1 MGNPQ
6 AKVSDIEYGW
16 LAGFFDGEGS
26 VVLTIRS
33 SAAKNGGPKVQPM
46 ALLAG
51 TDQASLDAIT
61 SILGRVEI
69 GHHIAWGIPK
79 GTARNGNA
87 YKRAWALRMVGLRR
101 TRKFLT
107 WVLPALHTKR
117 ERAELVLRY
126 IDARLAHSDFRTPI
140 QPEEWAMAMQL
151 KSLNS
156 KTQPFTR
163 EVTLNTERPGWTSEE
178 ARIAGMK
185 GHAARWGYSDTSLN
199 DRTLRLPV

>member
-26 VVLTIRS
+26 VVLTIRP
-33 SAAKNGGPKVQPM
+33 SAGKNGGPKVQPM
-46 ALLAG
+46 ALLGG

-61 SILGRVEI
+61 SILERAEI
-69 GHHIAWGIPK
+69 GHHVAWAIPK

-87 YKRAWALRMVGLRR
+87 YKKAWALRIVGIQR
-101 TRKFLT
+101 TQRFIT
-107 WVLPALHTKR
+107 WILPALHTKR

-126 IDARLAHSDFRTPI
+126 IAARLAHSDFRTPI
-140 QPEEWAMAMQL
+140 QPEEWAMAMQMKL
-151 KSLNS
+151 LNS
-156 KTQPFTR
+156 KTQPFTQQ
-163 EVTLNTERPGWTSEE
+163 VTLNEERPGASSEQL
-178 ARIAGMK
+178 AANGRK
-185 GHAARWGYSDTSLN
+185 GAVARWGDSDASLN

>member
-26 VVLTIRS
+26 VVLTIRP
-33 SAAKNGGPKVQPM
+33 SAGKNGGPKVQPM

-61 SILGRVEI
+61 SILGRVEV
-69 GHHIAWGIPK
+69 GHHIAWGVPK
-79 GTARNGNA
+79 GTAKNGHA
-87 YKRAWALRMVGLRR
+87 YKRAWTLRIVGLKR
-101 TRKFLT
+101 TRRFVE
-107 WVLPALHTKR
+107 WILPALLTKR

-126 IDARLAHSDFRTPI
+126 IAARAAHSDFRTPI
-140 QPEEWAMAMQL
+140 QPEEWAMAMEM

-163 EVTLNTERPGWTSEE
+163 EVTLNEERPGASSEQL
-178 ARIAGMK
+178 AANGRK
-185 GHAARWGYSDTSLN
+185 GATIRWGGSDTSLN

>member
-33 SAAKNGGPKVQPM
+33 SAGKNGGPKVQPM

-51 TDQASLDAIT
+51 TDQAALDAIT
-61 SILGRVEI
+61 SILDREQI
-69 GHHIAWGIPK
+69 GHWVGWGIPK

-87 YKRAWALRMVGLRR
+87 YKRAWAVRLVGLKR
-101 TRKFLT
+101 TQRFVE
-107 WVLPALHTKR
+107 WILPALQTKR
-117 ERAELVLRY
+117 ERAELVLQY
-126 IDARLAHSDFRTPI
+126 IAARLAHSDFRTPI
-140 QPEEWAMAMQL
+140 QPEEWAMAMQMKL
-151 KSLNS
+151 LNS

-163 EVTLNTERPGWTSEE
+163 EVTLNTEPAGLTSEE
-178 ARIAGMK
+178 ARVRGMK
-185 GHAARWGYSDTSLN
+185 GHAVRWGYSDTSLN
-199 DRTLRLPV
+199 DPTLRLPI

>member
-26 VVLTIRS
+26 VVLTIRP
-33 SAAKNGGPKVQPM
+33 SAGKNGDPKVQPM

-51 TDQASLDAIT
+51 TDVASLEALT
-61 SILGRVEI
+61 SILERVEV
-69 GHHIAWGIPK
+69 GHHVAWAIPK

-87 YKRAWALRMVGLRR
+87 YKRAWNLRIVGLKR
-101 TRKFLT
+101 TQRFIAWL
-107 WVLPALHTKR
+107 LPALHTKR

-126 IDARLAHSDFRTPI
+126 ITARQAHSDFRTPI
-140 QPEEWAMAMQL
+140 QPDEWAMAMQM
-151 KSLNS
+151 KTLNS

-163 EVTLNTERPGWTSEE
+163 EVTLNTERAGLTSEE
-178 ARIAGMK
+178 ARARGMK
-185 GHAARWGYSDTSLN
+185 GHAVRWGYSDTSLN
-199 DRTLRLPV
+199 DRTLRLPS